1 MLVTSL
7 CLFIFAII
15 FIRLFWCI
23 IYIYIKIFNGMNKEN
38 VSKAFK
44 TVKVSNRELET
55 LVNSRVQ

>member
-1 MLVTSL
+1 
-7 CLFIFAII
+7 
-15 FIRLFWCI
+15 
-23 IYIYIKIFNGMNKEN
+23 MNKEN